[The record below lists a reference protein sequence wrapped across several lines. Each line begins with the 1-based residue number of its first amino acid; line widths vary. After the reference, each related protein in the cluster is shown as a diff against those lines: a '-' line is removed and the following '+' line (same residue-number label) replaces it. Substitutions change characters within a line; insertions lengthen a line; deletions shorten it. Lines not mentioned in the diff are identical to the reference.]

1 MGFAASVPNQ
11 GTAAGRWSIS
21 AGIGLA
27 RTASLGF
34 GAWRMALRV
43 AQAAAPGTA
52 ALLVRMRSEGTAVAT
67 P

>member
-1 MGFAASVPNQ
+1 MGFAALVPSQ
-11 GTAAGRWSIS
+11 GTAVGRWSIS

-27 RTASLGF
+27 RTASLGS
-34 GAWRMALRV
+34 GVLRTALRV
-43 AQAAAPGTA
+43 VQAAAPGTA